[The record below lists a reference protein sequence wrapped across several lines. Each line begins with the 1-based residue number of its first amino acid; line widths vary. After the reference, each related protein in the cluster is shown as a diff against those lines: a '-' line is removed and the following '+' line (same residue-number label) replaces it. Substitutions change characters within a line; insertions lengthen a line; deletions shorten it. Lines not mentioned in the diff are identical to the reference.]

1 MDPATIFLVVQM
13 VVCHPDGAC
22 LGTVQQV
29 QNQEECQSMI
39 TAAESKAAGV
49 IGECNEYPM
58 SEFSRFFPTAPLADP
73 GAPPLVV
80 PPPAVQP

>member
-1 MDPATIFLVVQM
+1 MDPAAVFLVVQM
-13 VVCHPDGAC
+13 IVCHADGAC

-29 QNQEECQSMI
+29 KNQEECQAMI
-39 TAAESKAAGV
+39 TAAESKAASV

-58 SEFSRFFPTAPLADP
+58 TEFARFFPEAPSVDP

-80 PPPAVQP
+80 PDPSVQP

>member
-1 MDPATIFLVVQM
+1 MEPATLFLVVQM
-13 VVCHPDGAC
+13 VVCHADGAC

-29 QNQEECQSMI
+29 KNQEECQAMI
-39 TAAESKAAGV
+39 TAAESQAASV

-58 SEFSRFFPTAPLADP
+58 TEYARFFPDAPLPAP

-80 PPPAVQP
+80 PAPPIRP